1 MHFNHMTGCS
11 TYTLLHSTLPQKTG
25 ESHYTYF
32 SYGPRVVPQNEK
44 NDNGEKSEMSL
55 GQRRGHVGV
64 GLEWYG

>member
-1 MHFNHMTGCS
+1 MRCKHSRF
-11 TYTLLHSTLPQKTG
+11 YLLKKKKKKKKVNRVSFEQEVLA
-25 ESHYTYF
+25 
-32 SYGPRVVPQNEK
+32 RVVPQNEK